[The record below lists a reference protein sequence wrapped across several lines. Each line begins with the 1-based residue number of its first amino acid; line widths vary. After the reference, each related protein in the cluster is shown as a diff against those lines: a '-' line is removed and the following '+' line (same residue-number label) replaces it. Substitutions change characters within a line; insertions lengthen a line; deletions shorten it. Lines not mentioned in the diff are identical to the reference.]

1 MLKQLFTLFVTL
13 IILIFSIPMLQI
25 AKECKRAAF
34 LVLVS
39 DCGLVLYVCVCKNVG
54 GGVLVIQQCTQR
66 LSRLTRRSVMTG
78 WVRLGVIN
86 RSRVKAFKKKMIKAN
101 EHRERNICSNKPH

>member
-39 DCGLVLYVCVCKNVG
+39 DCGLVLYVCVCVK
-54 GGVLVIQQCTQR
+54 
-66 LSRLTRRSVMTG
+66 M
-78 WVRLGVIN
+78 LGEV
-86 RSRVKAFKKKMIKAN
+86 
-101 EHRERNICSNKPH
+101 C